1 MQEKLIYHNP
11 LSCSEDVKDF
21 ILEGDA
27 SIYFVNGKMRME
39 NNVDPEL
46 GQISNFVLWCNKDFP
61 SNIKVSW
68 QFKPIREPGLAMFFF
83 CAQGKDGKSIFDT
96 SIAKREGIYKQY
108 YEGDIN
114 TYHASYFRRKKQRK
128 FNMCNLRKSYG
139 FHMVASGADPIP
151 SVRKLNRDYTI
162 MVIKKGTEIS
172 LYIDDL
178 LIFNWID
185 DGISYG
191 SLLGE
196 GKIGFRQMAP
206 LIGEY
211 SNLQVL
217 ELLDENIK

>member
-1 MQEKLIYHNP
+1 MQEKLIYYNP
-11 LSCSEDVKDF
+11 LSCPKDVKDF

-39 NNVDPEL
+39 NNIDPNL

-68 QFKPIREPGLAMFFF
+68 QFRPIREPGLAMFFF
-83 CAQGKDGKSIFDT
+83 CAQGRDGKSIFDT
-96 SIAKREGIYKQY
+96 SIAKREGIYRQY

-114 TYHASYFRRKKQRK
+114 TYHASYFRRKNQRK

-151 SVRKLNRDYTI
+151 SVRNVNRDYTI
-162 MVIKKGTEIS
+162 MVIKKGSEIS

-178 LIFNWID
+178 LIFKWID

-191 SLLGE
+191 YLLGD

-211 SNLQVL
+211 SDLQVL
-217 ELLDENIK
+217 ELLE